1 MGIKK
6 NKKISINQNQKSFFF
21 EDYLETN
28 LKQKNKK
35 KTQISDDRL
44 YILFIV
50 FFSLIS
56 IFSISIISVSIQKS
70 SFQEGKKIEKKFL
83 TLRRDI
89 VDRNGQLISRNIDSY
104 HAAIKPSL
112 IKNKETLVVKIR
124 LNFPEISSKNFQKNL
139 KKKNIFI

>member
-1 MGIKK
+1 MKNKK
-6 NKKISINQNQKSFFF
+6 NKNPIHQNQKSFFF

-70 SFQEGKKIEKKFL
+70 SFQEGKKI
-83 TLRRDI
+83 
-89 VDRNGQLISRNIDSY
+89 
-104 HAAIKPSL
+104 
-112 IKNKETLVVKIR
+112 
-124 LNFPEISSKNFQKNL
+124 
-139 KKKNIFI
+139 